1 LGPST
6 PPPQSP
12 PPGWYPDPEELSGLR
27 WWDGTRWTEQVRKGG
42 ARAGA
47 SQPPPGA
54 ESVPGGHPRE
64 SSSADSGGTGN
75 RRRLLFGGVVVA
87 VLLAAGAALAFSMA
101 GGDSTAA
108 YENCRRQTQPVFT
121 SIEDLRSHLDVG
133 VVQSDYARE
142 VGDANAT
149 YHRLAAANPEAPCQ
163 PVALALGEAMDS
175 YAEASS
181 EWNECIVE
189 AEEFCGEGDTQELW
203 LDADHAV
210 AKARHRLNALTGGA
224 DAVAAATA
232 EAAHVEADALA
243 KEQMHLAQVALET
256 YAVDHRGSY
265 EGATPAKLRQIEP
278 TLPSSLEVKETGLEY
293 FSISV
298 GSKSGNWFEIDREF
312 DGELTFKCG
321 EAGDAGC
328 PGNGE
333 WG

>member
-1 LGPST
+1 MGPST

-12 PPGWYPDPEELSGLR
+12 PAGWYSDPEGSGLR
-27 WWDGTRWTEQVRKGG
+27 WWDGTRWTEQVRDKPQP
-42 ARAGA
+42 GA

-54 ESVPGGHPRE
+54 ETVSGGQPRE
-64 SSSADSGGTGN
+64 PCSADSGGIGN
-75 RRRLLFGGVVVA
+75 RRRLFFGGAVVA
-87 VLLAAGAALAFSMA
+87 ILLAAGAALAFSMG
-101 GGDSTAA
+101 GGDSRAA
-108 YENCRRQTQPVFT
+108 YENCRRQTQPVFA

-133 VVQSDYARE
+133 VVQSDYAHE

-149 YHRLAAANPEAPCQ
+149 YHRFAASNPETPCQ
-163 PVALALGEAMDS
+163 PVATALGEAMDS

-189 AEEFCGEGDTQELW
+189 AEEFCGETDTQALW
-203 LDADHAV
+203 LDADRA
-210 AKARHRLNALTGGA
+210 ATRARHRLNALTGGA
-224 DAVAAATA
+224 DAVAAATT

-243 KEQMHLAQVALET
+243 KEQMHTAQVAIET
-256 YAVDHRGSY
+256 YATNHRGSY

-278 TLPSSLEVKETGLEY
+278 TLPSSLEVREAGLEY

-298 GSKSGNWFEIDREF
+298 GSKNGNWFEIDREF

-321 EAGDAGC
+321 EPGDAGC
-328 PGNGE
+328 PGSGE